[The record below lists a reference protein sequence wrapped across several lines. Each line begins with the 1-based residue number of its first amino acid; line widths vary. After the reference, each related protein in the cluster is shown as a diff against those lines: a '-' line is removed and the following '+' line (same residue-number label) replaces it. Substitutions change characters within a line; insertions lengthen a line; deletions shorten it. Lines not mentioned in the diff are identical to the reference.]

1 MYPRDTAHATS
12 GREAAV
18 EAAAAATAPEEVA
31 VEPRP
36 AVVREVRDG
45 ATARARAPDGDAPRD
60 ARDADSKA
68 NVDVAA
74 GRGVTAAGARAVARA
89 AHLADVCATRRRVSA
104 AARISSGTAAR
115 MACDHRSECK
125 CIFRAKTCRDNRH
138 PESIR
143 VITIDDRVPVA
154 VVEGHRG

>member
-36 AVVREVRDG
+36 AVVRGVRDG

-60 ARDADSKA
+60 ARDADSNA

-89 AHLADVCATRRRVSA
+89 AHLADACATRRRVSA

-115 MACDHRSECK
+115 MACDHRSELQMH
-125 CIFRAKTCRDNRH
+125 FPRENL
-138 PESIR
+138 P
-143 VITIDDRVPVA
+143 
-154 VVEGHRG
+154 G